1 MSTAS
6 GQPPVFQ
13 VSFTLDRAHL
23 KSVVKAVLGT
33 ILFHRV
39 LGQTAPSSIELLNVS
54 CPVPADPQIEALI
67 EAKSEAFSR
76 LLLDGSAS
84 GEGRSAKLFVALYP
98 IPFPPLVSRSSRA
111 PSAPTYP
118 ARTSSPAPSASQ
130 ASPSRARESST
141 ARRTSLAAP
150 VSSALNWL
158 SSARAALGGDT
169 TGSESSEPTEQ
180 DEELALA
187 REMERTGKGC
197 WEMWSV
203 EIEVLR
209 DGRRSA
215 LDGEEKLRSQLNDFL
230 LRSLSFV
237 MHNTSHVPPITSSEL
252 IPYGTLIL
260 LSPATPP
267 VPVPKPIISEVKG
280 FPLLHKTLVAGSSPR
295 ERRTAHA
302 W

>member
-1 MSTAS
+1 M
-6 GQPPVFQ
+6 
-13 VSFTLDRAHL
+13 
-23 KSVVKAVLGT
+23 
-33 ILFHRV
+33 
-39 LGQTAPSSIELLNVS
+39 
-54 CPVPADPQIEALI
+54 PADSQIEALI
-67 EAKSEAFSR
+67 EAKSEAFTR

-84 GEGRSAKLFVALYP
+84 GEGRSAKVRRIVALVGFNSTPLTTSGRQLFVALYP

-111 PSAPTYP
+111 PSAPSYP

-215 LDGEEKLRSQLNDFL
+215 LDGEE
-230 LRSLSFV
+230 
-237 MHNTSHVPPITSSEL
+237 SEFK
-252 IPYGTLIL
+252 GTMLY
-260 LSPATPP
+260 
-267 VPVPKPIISEVKG
+267 
-280 FPLLHKTLVAGSSPR
+280 
-295 ERRTAHA
+295 
-302 W
+302 